1 MGDSGDSRGVTEARL
16 RYAFLATGLSWFVAV
31 FTAYRLFE
39 RPGLGIGHLYY
50 IGIVLVAVAGGA
62 YVGALAGLLAT
73 AFYAVGVFW
82 NPHIDVAT
90 LPTVATG
97 IRLVS
102 YVLIGSMVGYYAARS
117 RTLLARADELTEELK
132 ILARRD
138 VVTGL
143 PNQRGF
149 QMAITE
155 RIDRGAAFCLVVC
168 QVPEPPSGL
177 AGADWLL
184 RIGERLT
191 YSVEGS
197 HVSRITDHQFAVLG
211 TVGDFASARA
221 LTADVETA
229 LREFSRPVAGWSGVP
244 QRRHGC
250 IDALHRGQRANVRA
264 RCRPRAI
271 RSGHLTARVLRH
283 APWPPYVGGEG
294 RLPAHERAST
304 DRDRAEEAVLL
315 A

>member
-1 MGDSGDSRGVTEARL
+1 MTEARL
-16 RYAFLATGLSWFVAV
+16 RYLFLATGISWFVAV
-31 FTAYRLFE
+31 FAAYRLLE

-62 YVGALAGLLAT
+62 YVGALAGFLAT

-90 LPTVATG
+90 LPTIATG

-117 RTLLARADELTEELK
+117 RTLLARADDLTEELK

-155 RIDRGAAFCLVVC
+155 RIDRGEAFCLGC
-168 QVPEPPSGL
+168 LPG
-177 AGADWLL
+177 AGAPV
-184 RIGERLT
+184 RPGGSRL
-191 YSVEGS
+191 VAS
-197 HVSRITDHQFAVLG
+197 HRRALDVLG
-211 TVGDFASARA
+211 RGEPRLPDHRPPVCGARNRR
-221 LTADVETA
+221 A
-229 LREFSRPVAGWSGVP
+229 LRERTRPD
-244 QRRHGC
+244 RR
-250 IDALHRGQRANVRA
+250 R
-264 RCRPRAI
+264 
-271 RSGHLTARVLRH
+271 
-283 APWPPYVGGEG
+283 
-294 RLPAHERAST
+294 
-304 DRDRAEEAVLL
+304 RDSAA
-315 A
+315 

>member
-1 MGDSGDSRGVTEARL
+1 VSEARL
-16 RYAFLATGLSWFVAV
+16 RHLLLATGLLWFVAV
-31 FTAYRLFE
+31 FTAYRFLE

-50 IGIVLVAVAGGA
+50 IGIVLVAVGGGA
-62 YVGALAGLLAT
+62 YVGAAAGLLAT

-90 LPTVATG
+90 LPTVATA

-117 RTLLARADELTEELK
+117 RTLLARADELTEDLK

-155 RIDRGAAFCLVVC
+155 RIERGEAFCLVVC
-168 QVPEPPSGL
+168 QVPEPPPGL

-191 YSVEGS
+191 YSVGGS

-211 TVGDFASARA
+211 TSGHFASARA

-229 LREFSRPVAGWSGVP
+229 LRDFSRPVAGWSEFPHDGT
-244 QRRHGC
+244 
-250 IDALHRGQRANVRA
+250 DALTLFTAASERMYARAVARGQSAVVT
-264 RCRPRAI
+264 
-271 RSGHLTARVLRH
+271 SL
-283 APWPPYVGGEG
+283 
-294 RLPAHERAST
+294 RAS
-304 DRDRAEEAVLL
+304 
-315 A
+315 

>member
-1 MGDSGDSRGVTEARL
+1 VTEARL
-16 RYAFLATGLSWFVAV
+16 RNLFLATGLVWFVAG
-31 FTAYRLFE
+31 FAAYRLLE

-50 IGIVLVAVAGGA
+50 IGIVLIAVGGGA
-62 YVGALAGLLAT
+62 YVGAGAGLLAT

-90 LPTVATG
+90 LPTIATA

-102 YVLIGSMVGYYAARS
+102 YVLIGWMVGYYAARS

-155 RIDRGAAFCLVVC
+155 WIDRGEAFCLVVC
-168 QVPEPPSGL
+168 QVPEPPAGL

-211 TVGDFASARA
+211 IAAHLASARA

-229 LREFSRPVAGWSGVP
+229 LREFSRPVAGWSEFPSDGT
-244 QRRHGC
+244 
-250 IDALHRGQRANVRA
+250 DALTLFTAASERMYARAVARGQSAVVT
-264 RCRPRAI
+264 
-271 RSGHLTARVLRH
+271 SL
-283 APWPPYVGGEG
+283 
-294 RLPAHERAST
+294 RAS
-304 DRDRAEEAVLL
+304 
-315 A
+315 